1 MNILQIEPAFSLS
14 GGANQVVL
22 NTKELI
28 KRGHRVYLATIKDSY
43 VYRQLGSYCEIIE
56 IGEDNSLA
64 AKKIRSFLQK
74 ERIDIIHTHH
84 PKGHAVGLKSVSFI
98 KEEKL
103 VVQRGVIFTPQN
115 LFKYLNPK
123 IDAYVANAK
132 AVAQS
137 LRKIFVSKKKI
148 HVIYSA
154 IDEKT
159 LEIVEKKASR
169 GYLGLD
175 GFVFGVIANY
185 SRFKGHDL
193 LLEAFALSKLEA
205 KLAIIGKDTHSLL
218 DKCKKL
224 GISEKVRI
232 YGLIEN
238 AGKYMSAFNYIVVPS
253 LQEALSNVIIE
264 AFFRK
269 VPVIGTNIGGIPELL
284 ENNKGI
290 LAEPTKEGLL
300 KALNKAYQSKDNSFV
315 DNAYQF
321 AIENLTIQKKIDKLE
336 KLYERLI
343 SK

>member
-28 KRGHRVYLATIKDSY
+28 KRGHKVYLATLKDSY

-56 IGEDNSLA
+56 IDEDNSLA
-64 AKKIRSFLQK
+64 AKTIRNFLQK
-74 ERIDIIHTHH
+74 EYIDIIHTHH

-98 KEEKL
+98 KKEKL

-115 LFKYLNPK
+115 FFKYLNPK

-132 AVAQS
+132 AVERS

-154 IDEKT
+154 IDEESLEAVDKKT
-159 LEIVEKKASR
+159 AR
-169 GYLGLD
+169 DYLGLD

-185 SRFKGHDL
+185 SSYKGHDL
-193 LLEAFALSKLEA
+193 LLCAFALSKLEA
-205 KLAIIGKDTHSLL
+205 KLALIGKDTHSLL
-218 DKCKKL
+218 DKCKKF
-224 GISEKVRI
+224 GISDKVKT
-232 YGLIEN
+232 YGLVEN
-238 AGKYMSAFNYIVVPS
+238 AGRFMSAFDYLVVPS
-253 LQEALSNVIIE
+253 LKEALSNVIIE

-269 VPVIGTNIGGIPELL
+269 IPVIGTSIGAIPELL
-284 ENNKGI
+284 ENNRGI
-290 LAEPTKEGLL
+290 LAQPTKEGLL
-300 KALNKAYQSKDNSFV
+300 KALNKAYMSKDNSFV

-321 AIENLTIQKKIDKLE
+321 AINNLTIVKKIDKLE